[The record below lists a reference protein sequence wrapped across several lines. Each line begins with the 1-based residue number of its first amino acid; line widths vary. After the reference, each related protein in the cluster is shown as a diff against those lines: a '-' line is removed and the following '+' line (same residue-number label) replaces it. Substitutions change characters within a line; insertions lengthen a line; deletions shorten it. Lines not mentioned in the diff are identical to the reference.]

1 MQKLCKQFPRYTLWL
16 MTGQTQQPK
25 QSSPELDTL
34 IERKVFEKAKKENNL
49 NVLELFDDA
58 GKVKCD

>member
-1 MQKLCKQFPRYTLWL
+1 